1 MIKNKRHEEILEI
14 LKNEGI
20 ISVRD
25 IGERLFAS
33 QPTIRRDLAF
43 LEKEGLIRRSHGG
56 AILAGDPVNMP
67 ISYRRGKRL
76 REKIQIAA
84 LASTLIGNDQL
95 IFVDGSTTA
104 LCLSD
109 FICKVNGVS
118 VVTNGIPMCQAL
130 AKQNIRVFSTGGRL
144 VGESMAFVG
153 NVAEKTVSGFNADIM
168 FFSSSS
174 LSGDGSISD
183 YAEEE
188 TSLRLAMHSRSRIS
202 VFLCDSEKF
211 QKSSAFCLL
220 ELKSTDY
227 VVTDAMLDSSLIELQ
242 GFELIESKN
251 GAYMYKNIR
260 NSCPVC

>member
-1 MIKNKRHEEILEI
+1 MKNKRHKEILEI
-14 LKNEGI
+14 LKNEGF

-33 QPTIRRDLAF
+33 QPTIRRDLDF

-56 AILAGDPVNMP
+56 AMIAGDPVNTP
-67 ISYRRGKRL
+67 ITYRRGKRL

-84 LASTLIGNDQL
+84 LAATLIENDQL
-95 IFVDGSTTA
+95 IFVDGSTTV

-109 FICKVNGVS
+109 FISKMDGVS

-174 LSGDGSISD
+174 LSSDGMISD

-188 TSLRLAMHSRSRIS
+188 TSLRFAMYSRSRIS
-202 VFLCDSEKF
+202 VFLCDSAKL
-211 QKSSAFCLL
+211 QKSSAFCLF

-227 VVTDAMLDSSLIELQ
+227 VVTDALLDNGLTELQ
-242 GFELIESKN
+242 GFELIENKN

-260 NSCPVC
+260 KLCHNR